1 MYLEKDYTDY
11 QDITITDKKLIK
23 DFIDKHIKIWEE
35 DIIKF
40 ENFRELLNIDNIKSI
55 DFYSY
60 IGITEELNYTFIF
73 NDNSQRNFDLNTE
86 VILTWLSNHSLIK

>member
-1 MYLEKDYTDY
+1 MYLEKDYTDF
-11 QDITITDKKLIK
+11 QEITITDKKLIK

-40 ENFRELLNIDNIKSI
+40 ENFRELLNINNIKSI

>member
-1 MYLEKDYTDY
+1 MYLEKDYDDY
-11 QDITITDKKLIK
+11 QEITITDKNLIK
-23 DFIDKHIKIWEE
+23 DYIDKHIKIWEE

-40 ENFRELLNIDNIKSI
+40 ENFKELLELNNIKSI

-60 IGITEELNYTFIF
+60 TGIPEDLNYTFIF